1 MPINPN
7 IFSSL
12 ILGVACIFVFYKYY
26 NLLPF
31 YNRVLWGIFSLSI
44 SLNALAELIAIT
56 FPAIPETMPEL
67 TLACE
72 RTLGAVAVVSAS
84 WCVVMRYE
92 ARNFLLFSTIG
103 LGMLLFYC
111 IVMYQVQFM
120 GLIIQPFCI
129 IVSLLIACI
138 GLATKQKSS
147 LWIIFSMMFLALA
160 SKAREIPIPMEPIDI
175 NRYMMLLS
183 VICFGYAI
191 RDQYKILF

>member
-7 IFSSL
+7 VISSL
-12 ILGVACIFVFYKYY
+12 ILAVTGIIVFYKYY
-26 NLLPF
+26 KLLSF
-31 YNRVLWGIFSLSI
+31 YNRFLWGIFSLSI
-44 SLNALAELIAIT
+44 ALNALTELLALVVPDALDT
-56 FPAIPETMPEL
+56 FPEL

-92 ARNFLLFSTIG
+92 AGKFLLFCTIG
-103 LGMLLFYC
+103 LGLLLFYC
-111 IVMYQVQFM
+111 IVMYKVQFM

-129 IVSLLIACI
+129 IVSLLISCI

-147 LWIIFSMMFLALA
+147 LWIIFSMMLLALA
-160 SKAREIPIPMEPIDI
+160 SKSRDIPIPMDPIDI
-175 NRYMMLLS
+175 SRYLMLLS
-183 VICFGYAI
+183 VLCFGYAI